1 MYMCAVVLHVV
12 PSQDSVSRAVQLI
25 RGQLPIDVHGDQSAA
40 AAAELDED
48 EEKEQ
53 MAAVYGVINHDL
65 CDKCHKAG
73 TLVLCEECPAAFH
86 IGCAPQDVPAART
99 DCDDPWLC
107 AACYRR
113 HQRRD
118 EANGGLVLTS
128 ATNPENS
135 AALLARLTKASSTTK
150 AAYRP
155 RLLVHGPS
163 RNGQAAVV
171 AAVLHELEQLPVVAI
186 DMPSLLADTS
196 SRCLDEALVTR
207 VASARRMAPCTLICP
222 GIDVWWDH
230 APPSCQACLAML
242 LNGIPSDVPVLFLA
256 SSDRRL
262 EDLPE
267 DVQELFDSHLGG
279 LALGGSG
286 SDLLGDDSDHQRHMR
301 LPAPT
306 REMRARFFAS
316 LPADIC
322 PRPRVEEDDEGRR
335 RMKQK
340 RKRKR
345 CVAWRGDAWCCVAP
359 R

>member
-1 MYMCAVVLHVV
+1 
-12 PSQDSVSRAVQLI
+12 
-25 RGQLPIDVHGDQSAA
+25 
-40 AAAELDED
+40 
-48 EEKEQ
+48 
-53 MAAVYGVINHDL
+53 
-65 CDKCHKAG
+65 
-73 TLVLCEECPAAFH
+73 
-86 IGCAPQDVPAART
+86 
-99 DCDDPWLC
+99 
-107 AACYRR
+107 
-113 HQRRD
+113 
-118 EANGGLVLTS
+118 
-128 ATNPENS
+128 
-135 AALLARLTKASSTTK
+135 
-150 AAYRP
+150 
-155 RLLVHGPS
+155 
-163 RNGQAAVV
+163 
-171 AAVLHELEQLPVVAI
+171 
-186 DMPSLLADTS
+186 
-196 SRCLDEALVTR
+196 
-207 VASARRMAPCTLICP
+207 
-222 GIDVWWDH
+222 
-230 APPSCQACLAML
+230 ML

-301 LPAPT
+301 LPAPA